1 VPDPLTHV
9 CLAYLVGRAARLRRG
24 LVAFL
29 IGTLLPDLLTSAPTT
44 VLGGYWFWAPAHTP
58 MGVLVW
64 GYAASLLFRREDRRL
79 TFGCLVAG
87 GWLALALDAFQDHI
101 SGGYM
106 LLFPFSWAEY
116 ELHVIGPEASLS
128 WLPYLVGAVGLVELC
143 GWLRRR
149 RASPKRA

>member
-9 CLAYLVGRAARLRRG
+9 CIAYLAGRAVRLRRG
-24 LVAFL
+24 LAAFL
-29 IGTLLPDLLTSAPTT
+29 IGTLLPDVLTSVPTT

-58 MGVLVW
+58 VGVLVW

-79 TFGCLVAG
+79 AFACLVAG
-87 GWLALALDAFQDHI
+87 GWLAVALDVLQDHI

-116 ELHVIGPEASLS
+116 ELHLIGPEASLS
-128 WLPYLVGAVGLVELC
+128 WLPFLVPAAVLVALLDRL
-143 GWLRRR
+143 GRRR
-149 RASPKRA
+149 GSPKRA